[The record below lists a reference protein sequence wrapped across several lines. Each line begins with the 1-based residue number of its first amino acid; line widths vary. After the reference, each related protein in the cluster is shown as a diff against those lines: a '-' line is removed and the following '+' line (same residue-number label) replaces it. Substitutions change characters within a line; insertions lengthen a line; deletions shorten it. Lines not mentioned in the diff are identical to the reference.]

1 MINDD
6 LSHTF
11 LLIFFKILNNKAGHK
26 SVLSVSIK
34 CIEKKSKFL
43 NEFVLFLY
51 IFYMNKA
58 PPNISFQNF
67 ERRK

>member
-11 LLIFFKILNNKAGHK
+11 LLIFLKILNNKAGHK
-26 SVLSVSIK
+26 SVLSSSIK
-34 CIEKKSKFL
+34 CIEKKSKSL

-58 PPNISFQNF
+58 LPNISFQNF